1 MAALASS
8 STASISVV
16 PRPAK
21 VSKTAALLVLA
32 AASQHHDLDSF
43 AADLDDAEK
52 GIRHP
57 EFDLQDMKRA
67 TTGKYDVS
75 RTSVPPDFSPKAEQA
90 SATGANQYAGLQ
102 MAVDESNQP
111 GEEEDIKS

>member
-1 MAALASS
+1 M
-8 STASISVV
+8 
-16 PRPAK
+16 

-43 AADLDDAEK
+43 AADLDGAEK
-52 GIRHP
+52 GIRRP

-67 TTGKYDVS
+67 TASKDDVS
-75 RTSVPPDFSPKAEQA
+75 RTSVPPVSSPKGKQA
-90 SATGANQYAGLQ
+90 SATGANRYAGLK

-111 GEEEDIKS
+111 AEEDEIKS